1 MLNIDYLNLKA
12 LKKKIS
18 CFILK
23 SVNLEIQN
31 KRSTRSDVSYKRA
44 LYICQTTFTKSL
56 KIHFVIMHC
65 KFNQKGQK

>member
-31 KRSTRSDVSYKRA
+31 KRSTHEVMFLIKELFIFVKQLLPSR
-44 LYICQTTFTKSL
+44 LKSIL
-56 KIHFVIMHC
+56 L
-65 KFNQKGQK
+65 